1 MPLPP
6 RDRSRPLPVLKTHQ
20 RRHPLVLPSTS
31 GGYVDN
37 NFNSNLNN
45 NQNIN
50 IQNNNFRR
58 DSSPAALIS
67 TTNKPVLKQVSCP
80 QAPLQFLQSNY
91 TSTLIHHHNNNQN
104 QNQTSSS
111 ITTNKDDEKTAPI
124 PPPKPLRT
132 YNKYVNTIIFNIYK
146 VSLFQ
151 G

>member
-31 GGYVDN
+31 GYVDN
-37 NFNSNLNN
+37 NFNSNFNN

-104 QNQTSSS
+104 QTSS

-132 YNKYVNTIIFNIYK
+132 HNKYVNTIIFNIYK
-146 VSLFQ
+146 VSIFQ